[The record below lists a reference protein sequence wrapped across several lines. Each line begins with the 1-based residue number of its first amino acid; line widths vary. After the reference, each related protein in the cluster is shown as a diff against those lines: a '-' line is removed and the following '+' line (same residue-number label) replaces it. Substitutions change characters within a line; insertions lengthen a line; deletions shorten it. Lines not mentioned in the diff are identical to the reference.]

1 MKKILIQTNTY
12 FTKDSWLC
20 IFDENLDKEHYK
32 HYKVEFAESKTEM
45 LHKLPKANVCFSFSL
60 PEFEKV
66 KHLEL
71 LYLGISGINYLDKFN
86 IPKEFNLK
94 TSKGISSNIIAEH
107 TLLMALSL
115 IRKFPNAI
123 LNQKKRKWDQSIYI
137 KAMVRSIRDYNIGII
152 GMGNN
157 GKAIAEIF
165 GNIGCNVLGYS
176 NNKVECEYVNNWYLK
191 RDLNKFLKDSEIII
205 IALPLRSDTFHFI
218 NKEKLLSMGEET
230 MIINIA
236 RGEIINENELINA
249 LKNSDIKAAALDV
262 FEKEPLSRWS
272 QLWKLPNLIITPHIA
287 GNIHFIKSEIQVNF
301 LNIFSIGNKKNIS

>member
-1 MKKILIQTNTY
+1 MIKNILIQTNTY
-12 FTKDSWLC
+12 FTKDSWSR
-20 IFDENLDKEHYK
+20 IFEENLTEEQHKY
-32 HYKVEFAESKTEM
+32 YKVEFVASTAEM
-45 LHKLPKANVCFSFSL
+45 LTKLSTANVCFTFNL
-60 PEFEKV
+60 PEFERV

-71 LYLGISGINYLDKFN
+71 LYLGISNINYLDKFN
-86 IPKEFNLK
+86 IPKEFNLQ
-94 TSKGISSNIIAEH
+94 TSKGTASNIIAEH

-115 IRKFPNAI
+115 IRKFPNTI

-287 GNIHFIKSEIQVNF
+287 GNIHFLIKDIQNSF
-301 LNIFSIGNKKNIS
+301 INNLKI